1 MMFFLVTAERSRLP
15 RAVLDNPTLS
25 RRAERPLRSVG
36 LEQNSVSK
44 IRHHQG
50 SPKEK
55 NSGALKP
62 NIGIDLETVCEVTGL
77 TEEQSQ
83 NIPSS

>member
-1 MMFFLVTAERSRLP
+1 MRRSASKR
-15 RAVLDNPTLS
+15 RDLDNPTLS

-36 LEQNSVSK
+36 LEQN
-44 IRHHQG
+44 QG

-62 NIGIDLETVCEVTGL
+62 NIGIDLETVCEVTRL
-77 TEEQSQ
+77 TEEQAQ